1 MPDLPS
7 RNNTFDYAEP
17 QVSSTFSTMT
27 HHRLSIPV
35 PRKTLVGRGNEL
47 ALAREALLDQGVPWL
62 TMTGPGGVGKTHL
75 AQVITSKI
83 ADAYEDGV
91 VLVPLA
97 DLRDPDLVLP
107 SIAAAVEMPE
117 PKHGKIERQLAAY
130 LQSMQLLICLDNCE
144 HLPDAFPPIARML
157 GSCPRVQILATSRIR
172 LNLSGEH
179 ILPLNPL
186 GLPDPD
192 RGISEFGNADAIALF
207 VMHAR
212 ASKPGFTL
220 TESNAK
226 AVREICAR
234 LDGLPLALE
243 LAAPHIRTIAPE
255 QLLELLAH
263 RLSVL
268 VGGLRDAPPRQRA
281 LRDTIAWSY
290 GLLTPEQQKLFR
302 HFGVFAG
309 GFDLAA
315 ASAISGGDSFAMLGQ
330 VGALVD
336 HGLIVPID
344 TSDDH
349 RRFRS
354 LETIREYAIEQLA
367 ISGEEIAAR
376 DAHAA
381 YYVQFAHNG
390 AAELIGPNQ
399 AAWLDR
405 LDAEIHNFR
414 TAFEWLMGPSRT
426 STTRATMAL
435 GLATD
440 LWRFWVARGRLREGR
455 SWLNRALDRPESA
468 SIDLASR
475 AKATQYLGNMA
486 LDQGDLVEAQRRYER
501 SLELCS
507 EADDRTGIA
516 SANNGLGLVA
526 YYHADY
532 AESRLRHET
541 ALKLRRTL
549 DDRHGLG
556 NSIHNLGVTA
566 NAEGRFTD
574 AQSLIEEGLR
584 IRRDNQDDA
593 AVGFS
598 LFALGDLR
606 FNQGKLDE
614 AEMLHHRSLTL
625 FEQIGDQL
633 GIAYARSG
641 LGYVSHEKRD
651 ETTALTYFLGALRLR
666 RDLGDRRGAVECLEG
681 LATVATAFGRPAQ
694 AATLFAASAQARQE
708 MGIPLRPVD
717 QERHAGALA
726 AVKAKLSKSAFDTA
740 AMEGTSAGIDAIVT
754 MVLDPAWRADAATI
768 KAKIVTTDETSDAE
782 ADSVRA
788 GAEAI
793 TPRELA
799 VLQLLVRDLTNAEI
813 ADELYI
819 SVRTVE
825 SHVANI
831 LSKLGVTSR
840 AKAKTVALRFKLV
853 EPGEPRTR

>member
-1 MPDLPS
+1 M
-7 RNNTFDYAEP
+7 
-17 QVSSTFSTMT
+17 SSTFSTIT
-27 HHRLSIPV
+27 HRRLSIPA
-35 PRKTLVGRGNEL
+35 PRKPLVGRANEL
-47 ALAREALLDQGVPWL
+47 ALAREALLDRGVPWL

-83 ADAYEDGV
+83 ADAYDDGV

-117 PKHGKIERQLAAY
+117 PKHGQVERQLASF

-144 HLPDAFPPIARML
+144 HLPDAFPLIARML
-157 GSCPRVQILATSRIR
+157 GSCPQVQILATSRIR

-186 GLPDPD
+186 GLPDPEHAS
-192 RGISEFGNADAIALF
+192 SEFGNDDAIALF
-207 VMHAR
+207 VMNAQ
-212 ASKPGFTL
+212 ASNPGFIL
-220 TESNAK
+220 TESNARV
-226 AVREICAR
+226 VREICAR
-234 LDGLPLALE
+234 LDCLPLALE

-268 VGGLRDAPPRQRA
+268 VGGMRDAPERQRT

-290 GLLTPEQQKLFR
+290 GLLTPEQQTLFR
-302 HFGVFAG
+302 HLGVFAG
-309 GFDLAA
+309 GFDLIA

-344 TSDDH
+344 ASDDH

-367 ISGEEIAAR
+367 ISGEEVAAR
-376 DAHAA
+376 DAHAD
-381 YYVQFAHNG
+381 YYVRLARSG
-390 AAELIGPNQ
+390 AGELTGPNQ
-399 AAWLDR
+399 AIWLDR

-414 TAFEWLMGPSRT
+414 TAFEWLMGAPRT
-426 STTRATMAL
+426 STSRATMAL

-468 SIDLASR
+468 SIELASR

-486 LDQGDLVEAQRRYER
+486 LDQGDLGEAGRRYMR

-507 EADDRTGIA
+507 EVDDRTGIA

-526 YYHADY
+526 YYRGNY

-541 ALKLRRTL
+541 ALEIRRTL
-549 DDRHGLG
+549 DDRHGLA
-556 NSIHNLGVTA
+556 NSINNLGVTA

-574 AQSLIEEGLR
+574 SQSLIEEGLR
-584 IRRDNQDDA
+584 IRRDNRDDA
-593 AVGFS
+593 AIGFS
-598 LFALGDLR
+598 LYALGDLR

-614 AEMLHHRSLTL
+614 AEMLHQRSLTI

-666 RDLGDRRGAVECLEG
+666 QDLGDRRGAVECLEG

-694 AATLFAASAQARQE
+694 AATLFAASAQARQAL
-708 MGIPLRPVD
+708 GIPLRPVD
-717 QERHAGALA
+717 QERHASALA
-726 AVKAKLSKSAFDTA
+726 AVKVKLSKRAFDTA
-740 AMEGTSAGIDAIVT
+740 AMEGTSAGIDEIVA
-754 MVLDPAWRADAATI
+754 MVLDPAWRADAGTI
-768 KAKIVTTDETSDAE
+768 KATIVTVDESSDADAE
-782 ADSVRA
+782 TVRA

-793 TPRELA
+793 TPRELS

-853 EPGEPRTR
+853 ELSEPPA